1 MNFLL
6 RYSFSDEAPYSFDP
20 FFKEKQNDE
29 EPKIQKYEEK
39 IQFYGDKIPFKFVD
53 NYYLA
58 KEMGFNVT
66 FRKDGTPRGT
76 PVLYPGIEKDA
87 QKFYDN
93 LWKKRNLPLQPFEY
107 GKQFKNNN

>member
-1 MNFLL
+1 MISLRCSLL
-6 RYSFSDEAPYSFDP
+6 DETPYSVDP

-39 IQFYGDKIPFKFVD
+39 IKFYGDKIPFKFVD

-66 FRKDGTPRGT
+66 FRQDGTPRGT
-76 PVLYPGIEKDA
+76 PVLYPGIENDA

-107 GKQFKNNN
+107 GKQFKSNN